1 MLLSVI
7 VPARNEEDV
16 LQPCLESLAAQSSE
30 SFALGR
36 DWELLLVDDHSTDR
50 TAELARDVPG
60 VTVLEA
66 GPLPQ
71 GWTGK
76 ANALWGAA
84 GLARGQWLLFT
95 DADTIHEPGS
105 LERAIREAEHAH
117 AALLSYSPRQ
127 QVRGFWQRALMP
139 LVFAELALAYPPARV
154 SDPTSRLAAANG
166 QFLMVRRQA
175 YFAAGGH
182 AAVSH
187 SLLEDVD
194 LAFQLKRRKYSIRF
208 RYAPDAVSTRMYR
221 TAGSMLE
228 GWTKNL
234 ARLFANPLAL
244 AASRSL
250 DLLLLLALPLL
261 IYLFFFYPLARYA
274 LAILW
279 LRTVWRCWA
288 RARKSNFSPA
298 DCALSIFALPL
309 FCGLLVRSWFRHR
322 VRKRV
327 VWKGREYPT

>member
-50 TAELARDVPG
+50 TAELARQVPG

-66 GPLPQ
+66 GALPP

-84 GLARGQWLLFT
+84 GLARGEWLLFT
-95 DADTIHEPGS
+95 DADTIHEHGS
-105 LERAIREAEHAH
+105 LERAIREAEQAH

-127 QVRGFWQRALMP
+127 RVSGFWQRALMP

-154 SDPTSRLAAANG
+154 SDPASRLAAANG
-166 QFLMVRRQA
+166 QFLMISRQA

-182 AAVSH
+182 AAVSR

-194 LAFQLKRRKYSIRF
+194 LAFQLKRRKYVIRF
-208 RYAPDAVSTRMYR
+208 RYAPEAVSTRMYR

-250 DLLLLLALPLL
+250 DLLLLVALPVL
-261 IYLFFFYPLARYA
+261 IYLFFFNPWARYA

-279 LRTVWRCWA
+279 LRTVWRCWS
-288 RARKSNFSPA
+288 RTRKSNFSAA
-298 DCALSIFALPL
+298 DCALSIFSLPL